1 MDIINKIKGI
11 RDSFVQKEVDFLV
24 LQPENR
30 TRGSD
35 KLPVY
40 PIWYYSPIR
49 GIPRNI
55 DVTTLR
61 EFAKS
66 TWVQMV
72 TNTIKKVVA
81 QTEWDIIL
89 EEAEEQDDPG
99 ENENAYKEQIEYVK
113 QFLQHPNRIADSTF
127 QDIIDP
133 MLSDVLEM
141 DAGVWYMH
149 RDAGKLL
156 EIIPY
161 DASTFLKEQD
171 IHGFIT
177 RWWQFSFRNPQA
189 NPKQFSKEEICYFQ
203 MNGRTYNAY
212 GFSPL
217 QAVQQVVEL
226 LDQSTRYNKDFF
238 LNNAIP
244 SLIMSLPNAN
254 KESLKHFYDDW
265 MSKFQGKPHKI
276 LMHNLV
282 DHKVDQISQTNK
294 DMEWLKGQQWYMHL
308 VFGCYGL
315 SPVEAGFYE
324 DALKAGMEGQERV
337 SVKNSVM
344 PYLSLIE
351 KKINRLIIPAIL
363 GEENLPITS
372 RTPIKFEYKII
383 DAAQEKIDHEM
394 QIQDVTAKI
403 LSVNEVRA
411 ERGLKPLSDE
421 MANNPFKQPE
431 VPMGRGG
438 GFDAQKEKKPEAKKD
453 DKQNKSINKSEDDY
467 EHHCPYC
474 GSSTVTNPREDRRG
488 SPSDCLNCGRTF
500 STKSM
505 KSFEENEDDYWMQA
519 ENYSQLLER
528 MYDTW
533 EKRVVSAV
541 GQVNKKLEP
550 SEIEKTVGEFI
561 RRMTNGMTTT
571 EFYNMIKRAVKKTLG
586 IGMEQAEEELNINL
600 TTSELF
606 DRKAEAYA
614 EQEFNGYTLPDG
626 TKWHGISGASKQLQI
641 KILNNIKEG
650 LENKES
656 TVDLKKRITAIFDE
670 VRNGQ
675 AMCIARTESNRFVN
689 EGKLLGYKESGI
701 ELKKKWVTFEDK
713 HTCPICRSLDGQ
725 TRELSEPFRTSKGA
739 EVMIPPCGTHP
750 NCRCFI
756 QAVK

>member
-1 MDIINKIKGI
+1 MDILSKIKGI
-11 RDSFVQKEVDFLV
+11 RDSFIEKDVDFLV

-30 TRGSD
+30 TAGTD

-55 DVTTLR
+55 DVSTLR

-66 TWVQMV
+66 VWVQMV
-72 TNTIKKVVA
+72 TNTIKKVIA
-81 QTEWDIIL
+81 QTEWDIVL
-89 EEAEEQDDPG
+89 EEPEEQDEPEED
-99 ENENAYKEQIEYVK
+99 ENAYKQEINYVK
-113 QFLQHPNRIADSTF
+113 QFLMHPNRIDDSTF

-133 MLSDVLEM
+133 MIGDVLEM
-141 DAGVWYMH
+141 DAGVWYLNKKE
-149 RDAGKLL
+149 GKLL

-171 IHGFIT
+171 LHGFIT
-177 RWWQFSFRNPQA
+177 KWWQFSFRNPA
-189 NPKQFSKEEICYFQ
+189 ASPKGFDKENICYFQ
-203 MNGRTYNAY
+203 MNNKTYNPY

-244 SLIMSLPNAN
+244 SIIMSLPNAN

-265 MSKFQGKPHKI
+265 MNKFQGKPHKI

-294 DMEWLKGQQWYMHL
+294 EMEWLKGQQWYMHL

-351 KKINRLIIPAIL
+351 KKINRIIIPSIL
-363 GEENLPITS
+363 GEEEVLLTE
-372 RTPIKFEYKII
+372 RTPIKFAYKII

-394 QIQDVTAKI
+394 QIQDVQAKI

-411 ERGLKPLSDE
+411 QRGLKPLSDE
-421 MANNPFKQPE
+421 MANNPFKMPE
-431 VPMGRGG
+431 TPMQGFGG
-438 GFDAQKEKKPEAKKD
+438 EDAPAKKEEAKKD
-453 DKQNKSINKSEDDY
+453 DKQNKSIDKSLQED
-467 EHHCPYC
+467 
-474 GSSTVTNPREDRRG
+474 N
-488 SPSDCLNCGRTF
+488 
-500 STKSM
+500 
-505 KSFEENEDDYWMQA
+505 EEDYWTQA
-519 ENYSQLLER
+519 ENYSELIER
-528 MYDTW
+528 MYNTW
-533 EKRVVSAV
+533 EKRIIGAV
-541 GQVNKKLEP
+541 GKINKGFEAP
-550 SEIEKTVGEFI
+550 VIEKTLGEFI
-561 RRMTNGMTTT
+561 QRMTNGMTTI
-571 EFYNMIKRAVKKTLG
+571 EFYNLIKRAVKKTMG
-586 IGMEQAEEELNINL
+586 IGLESAEKELEMNV
-600 TTSELF
+600 TPSELF
-606 DRKAEAYA
+606 SRKAEAYA

-626 TKWHGISGASKQLQI
+626 KKWHGISGASKELQM
-641 KILNNIKEG
+641 KILNNIKTG

-656 TVDLKKRITAIFDE
+656 TDDLKKRIQSIFE
-670 VRNGQ
+670 ETRNGQ
-675 AMCIARTESNRFVN
+675 AMTIARTESNRFVN
-689 EGKLLGYKESGI
+689 EGKLLGYKESGL

-713 HTCPICRSLDGQ
+713 HTCEVCRSLDGQ
-725 TRELSEPFRTSKGA
+725 TVGLNEPFRSKKGMDI
-739 EVMIPPCGTHP
+739 MIPPCGTHP